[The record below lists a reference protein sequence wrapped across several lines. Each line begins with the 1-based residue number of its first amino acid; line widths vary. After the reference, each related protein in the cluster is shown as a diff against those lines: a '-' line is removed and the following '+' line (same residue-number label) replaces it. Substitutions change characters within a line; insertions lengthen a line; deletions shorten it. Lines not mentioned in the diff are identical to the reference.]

1 TLAHYPPDVVILTNA
16 EPAHLDHFGTAEA
29 YFEAF
34 DTFLARIPAS
44 GALVVCLDDPR
55 AAARARRAAAAGLG
69 GAGCRGRAGPRTDR
83 PVVGELGQVSVDDTG
98 ARATLMLGGREH
110 GELHV
115 ATPGEHMALNA
126 LAALLAAREVASDV
140 PVPTEAFLG
149 GLSGFGGVGRRFEA
163 KGTLETGGGSVR
175 VFDDY

>member
-1 TLAHYPPDVVILTNA
+1 A
-16 EPAHLDHFGTAEA
+16 
-29 YFEAF
+29 
-34 DTFLARIPAS
+34 
-44 GALVVCLDDPR
+44 
-55 AAARARRAAAAGLG
+55 
-69 GAGCRGRAGPRTDR
+69 
-83 PVVGELGQVSVDDTG
+83 TG
-98 ARATLMLGGREH
+98 ARATLMLDGREH

-163 KGTLETGGGSVR
+163 KGTLETGGGAAR
-175 VFDDY
+175 VFEDYAPHPTEVSAVRTAARELVPRGGGRPVRAVQ